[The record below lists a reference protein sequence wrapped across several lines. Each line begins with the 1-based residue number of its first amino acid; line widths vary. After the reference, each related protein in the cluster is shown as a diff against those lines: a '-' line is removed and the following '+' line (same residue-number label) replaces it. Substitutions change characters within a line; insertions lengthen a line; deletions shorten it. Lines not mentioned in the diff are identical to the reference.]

1 MCSIQIMP
9 VPFAHKIYTSI
20 SKIYKVLL
28 PFQMSICFCSYIFLL
43 LHKLVTSVISFGTEF
58 LFWNSAP
65 NRNTTFWNTNLVMSV
80 QCLSPLVF
88 LTAFKNLL
96 RQEDEKKKKNPRQT
110 LCTKSSNFI
119 HTAIHMLKGTFTRN
133 KIGMTPLETG
143 NTTTLTR
150 KISDLLPYKR
160 SKCPRENPQ
169 AWLWRGKHMKFEI
182 G

>member
-96 RQEDEKKKKNPRQT
+96 RQEDEKKKKIPGRPFVQSQAT
-110 LCTKSSNFI
+110 LSTLQSTCS
-119 HTAIHMLKGTFTRN
+119 KGHSHVTR
-133 KIGMTPLETG
+133 
-143 NTTTLTR
+143 
-150 KISDLLPYKR
+150 
-160 SKCPRENPQ
+160 
-169 AWLWRGKHMKFEI
+169 
-182 G
+182 